1 VPAVKTTYLCQQ
13 CGAASPKWAGQCP
26 SCSAWNTLVETVAAP
41 RTATRAPSAAR
52 AMAGAAALTPIGEVS
67 SAEASRLASGI
78 GEVDRVL
85 GGGFVPGS
93 IILFGGDPGIGKSTL
108 LLQLAA
114 RLAPTGGPVLY
125 VTGEESA
132 AQVRGRAER
141 IGAVVDGLQLAAT
154 TDLETALAAI
164 DNLSPSLAV
173 VDSVQTLTSAELSGP
188 AGSVGQVRE
197 VAARLAEAAKGG
209 STCVAL
215 VGHVTKEGTVAGP
228 RTLEHLVD
236 AVIYLEGER
245 LGATRLLRAAKNRFG
260 STDEVG
266 VLEMRGDG
274 LVAVED
280 ASRFFI
286 ESDEAPTAGTAITI
300 ALEGTRPL
308 AVEIQAL
315 SAPAAYGS
323 PATRD
328 DRHRPQPRAD
338 AHRGP
343 GPARRPQ
350 PVRPR
355 RVRERR
361 RRPAHRRT
369 GVRPRGGGRT
379 RFEPARAAG
388 AGGHGAGRRGCAVRD
403 ACARPSG
410 PSDACWKRLALGF
423 DRLVTGPARG
433 GRTDG
438 ARGLVVARD
447 IREALQ
453 VRSPKADP
461 NPVHGRAGSRVLR
474 LRPSEAPS
482 ARSLQVHRSFI
493 SAACRGPDHLAH
505 SSDPM
510 TRIIQLTGALL
521 GTLIGFATWARA
533 ARALRHAHR
542 ARRTGPRS

>member
-1 VPAVKTTYLCQQ
+1 MTTNPQPRASVPAVRTSYVCQQ

-26 SCSAWNTLVETVAAP
+26 SCDAWNSLVETVGAP
-41 RTATRAPSAAR
+41 KTAGRQPSAAR
-52 AMAGAAALTPIGEVS
+52 AVAGMAAVTPIGEIS
-67 SAEASRLASGI
+67 SAEAARLASGV

-114 RLAPTGGPVLY
+114 RLAAADAPVLY
-125 VTGEESA
+125 LTGEESA

-164 DNLSPSLAV
+164 ENLDPALAV

-197 VAARLAEAAKGG
+197 VAARLAEVAKAGR
-209 STCVAL
+209 TCIAL

-274 LVAVED
+274 LAEVED
-280 ASRFFI
+280 ASRFFL
-286 ESDEAPTAGTAITI
+286 ESDESPTAGSAVTI

-315 SAPAAYGS
+315 SSPAAYGS
-323 PATRD
+323 PRRATTGIDPNRVLMLIAVLA
-328 DRHRPQPRAD
+328 RHAGINLTGHDVYVNVAGGLRIEEPAAD
-338 AHRGP
+338 LAVAAALASSLRE
-343 GPARRPQ
+343 R
-350 PVRPR
+350 PVRPATVLAAEVALSGR
-355 RVRERR
+355 LRQAVRCERR
-361 RRPAHRRT
+361 LLEASR
-369 GVRPRGGGRT
+369 
-379 RFEPARAAG
+379 
-388 AGGHGAGRRGCAVRD
+388 
-403 ACARPSG
+403 
-410 PSDACWKRLALGF
+410 LGF
-423 DRLVTGPARG
+423 VRLVTGPARG
-433 GRTDG
+433 GG
-438 ARGLVVARD
+438 EAGRGLVVARD
-447 IREALQ
+447 IREA
-453 VRSPKADP
+453 V
-461 NPVHGRAGSRVLR
+461 
-474 LRPSEAPS
+474 EA
-482 ARSLQVHRSFI
+482 A
-493 SAACRGPDHLAH
+493 LA
-505 SSDPM
+505 
-510 TRIIQLTGALL
+510 T
-521 GTLIGFATWARA
+521 
-533 ARALRHAHR
+533 
-542 ARRTGPRS
+542 